1 MVFVTS
7 GDGYPKA
14 AAALLAKPQDELT
27 AEDFA
32 RLGEVRESETVAAAR
47 VLGLAREDLVFLRY
61 HDREAA
67 RLTVKER
74 AHARR
79 AVREA
84 LAGSTVGRICIPDRI
99 DEHRDH
105 SATHELVSAALDRFE
120 GEVWTYL
127 VHAGRDVH
135 WPLPGATCEPNT
147 VDGTTYPAGLV
158 WPPPLRVPLTTAQ
171 SEADGPGCAC
181 FAVDARP

>member
-61 HDREAA
+61 H
-67 RLTVKER
+67 TGK
-74 AHARR
+74 RR
-79 AVREA
+79 
-84 LAGSTVGRICIPDRI
+84 G
-99 DEHRDH
+99 
-105 SATHELVSAALDRFE
+105 
-120 GEVWTYL
+120 
-127 VHAGRDVH
+127 
-135 WPLPGATCEPNT
+135 
-147 VDGTTYPAGLV
+147 
-158 WPPPLRVPLTTAQ
+158 
-171 SEADGPGCAC
+171 
-181 FAVDARP
+181 